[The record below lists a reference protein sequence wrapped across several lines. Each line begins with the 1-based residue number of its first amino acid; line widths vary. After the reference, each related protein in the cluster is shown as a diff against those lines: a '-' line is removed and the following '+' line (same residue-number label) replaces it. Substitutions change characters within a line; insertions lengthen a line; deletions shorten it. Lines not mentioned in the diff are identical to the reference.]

1 MAAKQELKATARPQ
15 VGKGAARNARRAGKV
30 PGVIYGDKKPP
41 VAISIDAAELT
52 RRIHAGHFLT
62 TLFNVEV
69 DGEKHDV
76 IPRAFQ
82 LDPLKDHPVH
92 VDFQRVAPGA
102 TIRVAVP
109 VKFTN
114 HDAAPGIKRGGT
126 LNIVRHTIEFLCPVD
141 AIPDFI
147 TADLTGLE
155 IGHSLHISAIKLPEN
170 VRPVI
175 RERDFTVATIVSSS
189 GYLEEQ
195 ALAKQKEAEAAA
207 AALAGAIP
215 GAEGVE
221 GAAPAEGAPP
231 APGAAPAEGAP
242 AAAPAGEAKGGGG
255 DKDKGK
261 K

>member
-1 MAAKQELKATARPQ
+1 MAAKQELKATARHG
-15 VGKGAARNARRAGKV
+15 VGKGAARTARRAGKV

-41 VAISIDAAELT
+41 IAITLDATELT
-52 RRIHAGHFLT
+52 RRIYAGHFLT
-62 TLFNVEV
+62 TLFSVDV
-69 DGEKHDV
+69 DGEKHEV
-76 IPRAFQ
+76 ISRGFQ
-82 LDPLKDHPVH
+82 LDPLRDRPTH

-109 VKFTN
+109 MKFIN

-126 LNIVRHTIEFLCPVD
+126 LNIVRHTVEFFCPAD

-147 TADLTGLE
+147 FADLTGLE

-175 RERDFTVATIVSSS
+175 RDRDFTVATVVSSS

-195 ALAKQKEAEAAA
+195 LLAKQKEAEAAA
-207 AALAGAIP
+207 AAAASALA
-215 GAEGVE
+215 GVE
-221 GAAPAEGAPP
+221 GAEVVEGAEGAVPA
-231 APGAAPAEGAP
+231 APGAAAPAE
-242 AAAPAGEAKGGGG
+242 AAAAQPAPEPKGG
-255 DKDKGK
+255 DKGK

>member
-1 MAAKQELKATARPQ
+1 MAAKHELKATARPQ
-15 VGKGAARNARRAGKV
+15 VGKGAARTARRAGKV

-41 VAISIDAAELT
+41 VTISLDAVELT
-52 RRIHAGHFLT
+52 RRIYAGHFLT
-62 TLFNVEV
+62 TLFSVDV
-69 DGEKHDV
+69 DGEKHQV
-76 IPRAFQ
+76 ISRGFQ
-82 LDPLKDHPVH
+82 LDPLRDQPTH

-102 TIRVAVP
+102 SIRVAVP

-126 LNIVRHTIEFLCPVD
+126 LNIVRHTVEFICPAD

-155 IGHSLHISAIKLPEN
+155 IGYSLHISAIKLPEN
-170 VRPVI
+170 IRPVI
-175 RERDFTVATIVSSS
+175 RDRDFTVATIVSSS

-195 ALAKQKEAEAAA
+195 LLAKQKEAEAAA
-207 AALAGAIP
+207 AAAAGALAGVVE

-221 GAAPAEGAPP
+221 GGEGAV
-231 APGAAPAEGAP
+231 PGAAPAEGA
-242 AAAPAGEAKGGGG
+242 AAAPAADTKGG
-255 DKDKGK
+255 DKGK